1 MRINFIDKNQ
11 RDIFSEKRVIIN
23 RDEIRSFIKENNPE
37 ASIRILEE
45 PPGPPTQATYQLKI
59 Q

>member
-1 MRINFIDKNQ
+1 MRIDFIDKSE

-23 RDEIRSFIKENNPE
+23 RNKIRNFIKEYNPE

-45 PPGPPTQATYQLKI
+45 PPGPPTQSTYQLKI